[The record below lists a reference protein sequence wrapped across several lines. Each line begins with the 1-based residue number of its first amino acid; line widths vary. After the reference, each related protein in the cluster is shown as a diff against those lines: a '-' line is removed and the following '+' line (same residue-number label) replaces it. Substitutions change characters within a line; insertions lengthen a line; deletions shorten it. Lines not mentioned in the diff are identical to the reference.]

1 MKTIQISNTH
11 SLTAVP
17 PFISIRHV
25 KIPSKIPHKSK
36 QNIFAT
42 PFKIQSNPSL
52 DNLYLSYSP
61 SSSFTRSN
69 QSYKSL
75 VWLLSF
81 DSTWPMFCHTTQ
93 PYQIHY
99 PSLLVDFG
107 IRFPVHPQRKSRM
120 LSGSNRYRLMTDAF
134 SSLVFHVDAGRVNG
148 ETVLC
153 CIHNFHPN
161 VIIFQY
167 SIYIRKIAPAL

>member
-1 MKTIQISNTH
+1 MVNENHSISNTH

-25 KIPSKIPHKSK
+25 KISSQTPHKSK
-36 QNIFAT
+36 QNAIFAT
-42 PFKIQSNPSL
+42 PFKIQSNPSPEHA
-52 DNLYLSYSP
+52 YLSYSP

-75 VWLLSF
+75 VGLLSF
-81 DSTWPMFCHTTQ
+81 ESTWPMFCHTTQ

-107 IRFPVHPQRKSRM
+107 IRIPVHPQRKNRM

-134 SSLVFHVDAGRVNG
+134 SFLCSMLMRCWSG
-148 ETVLC
+148 EWGD
-153 CIHNFHPN
+153 
-161 VIIFQY
+161 
-167 SIYIRKIAPAL
+167 RALLHT